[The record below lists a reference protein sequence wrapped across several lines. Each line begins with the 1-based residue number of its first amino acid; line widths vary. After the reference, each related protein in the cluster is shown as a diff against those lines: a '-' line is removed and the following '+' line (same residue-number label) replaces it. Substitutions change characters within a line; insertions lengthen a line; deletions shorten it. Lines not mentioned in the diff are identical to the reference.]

1 MHPFADESRGRKT
14 GVVLQSTGE
23 VDEQG
28 FQPLD
33 AIFSSPNKL
42 PEPADRDVN
51 EEGDEDEDEEG
62 GSEDMDIPSSAP
74 APLPYTG
81 TTEQVSC

>member
-1 MHPFADESRGRKT
+1 
-14 GVVLQSTGE
+14 VLQSTGE

-33 AIFSSPNKL
+33 AVFSSPNKL
-42 PEPADRDVN
+42 PEPANRDVN
-51 EEGDEDEDEEG
+51 EDEDEDDEG

-74 APLPYTG
+74 
-81 TTEQVSC
+81 S